1 MAIAD
6 LKLGSVILPRSESP
20 KAISRLTEF
29 EWFHKIDT
37 DNDGFPNFNDPDDD
51 GDGKLT
57 RFEVESNQ
65 YNLNPGDADP
75 ELAENEVEMQRK
87 TNLETGIVT
96 LYTVVFTDANNDGIA
111 DYLDENTY

>member
-1 MAIAD
+1 MDEAD
-6 LKLGSVILPRSESP
+6 IDKHIVGLIL
-20 KAISRLTEF
+20 A
-29 EWFHKIDT
+29 
-37 DNDGFPNFNDPDDD
+37 
-51 GDGKLT
+51 
-57 RFEVESNQ
+57 NQ
-65 YNLNPGDADP
+65 YTLNPGDADP

>member
-1 MAIAD
+1 MILIMMAFQ
-6 LKLGSVILPRSESP
+6 
-20 KAISRLTEF
+20 IST
-29 EWFHKIDT
+29 IQMMM
-37 DNDGFPNFNDPDDD
+37 

-57 RFEVESNQ
+57 RFEVEANQ
-65 YNLNPGDADP
+65 YTLNPGDADP